1 MEALKEVLKTFTPYR
16 GSEATAS
23 RVKAEIE
30 RRWGSKAATEYMP
43 EHNCRTFAEWRKI
56 GYKVQPGQKSIKSVT
71 VIEQKDA
78 EGKVVKSY
86 PKTVHLFYITQVSR
100 IKS

>member
-1 MEALKEVLKTFTPYR
+1 MQPVKEILATFSPYK

-30 RRWGSKAATEYMP
+30 RRWGKICAEDYQP

-56 GYKVQPGQKSIKSVT
+56 GYKVKPKEKSIQSIT
-71 VIEQKDA
+71 VIK
-78 EGKVVKSY
+78 KVNEKGETIKEY
-86 PKTVHLFYITQVSR
+86 PRVVHLFYVTQVTR
-100 IKS
+100 VA